1 MAINK
6 QGVVAAEKSAQN
18 GRKARLPPVASLQ
31 AFESAARLGNFT
43 RAAAERHMT
52 HGGISRHVQALEHWC
67 GAPLFI
73 RNGPHIKLSEAGRT
87 LRERLSKPLLDLHNA
102 LTDSTCD
109 AVSPLHLLTLPS
121 IASTWLLPRLNRF
134 IALHPNIVLTIH
146 TGHELSS
153 LPPSVPCVA
162 LRYGVFSRDGL
173 SVDLMFT
180 DRMMAVA
187 SPKWHKQFGKDPSH
201 WPPRQ
206 MLRHTQTPWP
216 VKVRVSTSAKGSD
229 TKLTSQRSRN
239 SILPRAEGIEM
250 NDALLLLQ
258 AAELG
263 LGVAWVRERT
273 VVSRLEKNRLV
284 EFPDLTQASD
294 RAYWLAYRNELID
307 HPSITAFRQWI
318 FNEIDESKD

>member
-6 QGVVAAEKSAQN
+6 MRVVVAEKSTQK
-18 GRKARLPPVASLQ
+18 GSKVKLPPVASLQ

-73 RNGPHIKLSEAGRT
+73 RNGPHIRLSEAGRT

-102 LTDSTCD
+102 LTDSTRET
-109 AVSPLHLLTLPS
+109 VSPLHLLTLPS
-121 IASTWLLPRLNRF
+121 IASTWLLPRLSQF
-134 IALHPNIVLTIH
+134 IALYPNIVLTIH
-146 TGHELSS
+146 TGHDISS
-153 LPPSVPCVA
+153 IPPTVPCIA

-173 SVDLMFT
+173 SADLMFT

-187 SPKWHKQFGKDPSH
+187 SPKWHKQFGKDPLR

-216 VKVRVSTSAKGSD
+216 VKVRVSTSATGSD
-229 TKLTSQRSRN
+229 TKVTPQRTRN
-239 SILPRAEGIEM
+239 IALPRAEGIEM

-258 AAELG
+258 AAESG
-263 LGVAWVRERT
+263 LGVAWVRQRM
-273 VVSRLEKNRLV
+273 VASRLAKNLLV
-284 EFPDLTQASD
+284 EFPDLTQDSD
-294 RAYWLAYRNELID
+294 RAYWLAYRTELID

-318 FNEIDESKD
+318 FNEIEESED